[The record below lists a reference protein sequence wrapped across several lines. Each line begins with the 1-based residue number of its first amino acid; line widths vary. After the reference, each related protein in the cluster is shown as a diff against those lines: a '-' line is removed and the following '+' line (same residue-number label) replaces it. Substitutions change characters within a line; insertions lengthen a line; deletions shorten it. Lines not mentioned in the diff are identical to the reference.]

1 MPAAETSPHDKL
13 PHDKLLAIVRR
24 AIEEDIGAGDI
35 TTTAVVPEHSIL
47 EGRII
52 ADEPCV
58 VAGLPAVELTFAEID
73 EEIKLTPIVHDGD
86 TAKAG
91 TVLATVK
98 GSARSILGVERVALN
113 FLEWLS
119 GIATLTAAFVA
130 KVAKYKARIM
140 DTRKTSP
147 GLRLLEKYAVRLGG
161 GKTHRM
167 GLHDQ
172 FFVKNTHLTALRGD
186 RAERIRACI
195 TETRALNPNIQIEI
209 EAATLD
215 DLQAAVDAG
224 ADIIML
230 DRMPLAD
237 VKQAVKLASG
247 KAVLAASGGITL
259 ANAAEVAAT
268 GVDYITVGALTTTAR
283 RIRMRLE
290 LAP

>member
-1 MPAAETSPHDKL
+1 MPATEKPPQDKL
-13 PHDKLLAIVRR
+13 PRDKLLVVVRR

-35 TTTAVVPEHSIL
+35 TTTAVIPEHATV
-47 EGRII
+47 EGRIV
-52 ADEPCV
+52 ADEDCV
-58 VAGLPAVELTFAEID
+58 VAGLPAVELTLEEID
-73 EEIKLTPIVHDGD
+73 EDIQLTLIVHDGD
-86 TAKAG
+86 TVKAG

-98 GSARSILGVERVALN
+98 GSARSILGAERVALN

-130 KVAKYKARIM
+130 KVAKYAARVM

-161 GKTHRM
+161 GKPHRM

-172 FFVKNTHLTALRGD
+172 FFVKNSHLAALRGN
-186 RAERIRACI
+186 RAERIRTCI

-209 EAATLD
+209 EAASLD
-215 DLQAAVDAG
+215 DVQAAVEAG

-230 DRMPLAD
+230 DRMPLAE

-247 KAVLAASGGITL
+247 KAVIAASGGITL
-259 ANAAEVAAT
+259 DNAAEVAAT

>member
-1 MPAAETSPHDKL
+1 MDAIEKSPQDKL
-13 PHDKLLAIVRR
+13 PRDKLLVVVRR

-35 TTTAVVPEHSIL
+35 TTTAVVPEHATV

-52 ADEPCV
+52 ADENCV
-58 VAGLPAVELTFAEID
+58 VAGLPAVELTLEEID
-73 EEIKLTPIVHDGD
+73 EDIALTLIVHDGD
-86 TAKAG
+86 TVKAG

-98 GSARSILGVERVALN
+98 GSARSILGAERVALN

-130 KVAKYKARIM
+130 KVAKYTARVM

-161 GKTHRM
+161 GKPHRM
-167 GLHDQ
+167 GLDDQ
-172 FFVKNTHLTALRGD
+172 FFVKNSHLAVLRGN
-186 RAERIRACI
+186 RAERIRTCI

-215 DLQAAVDAG
+215 DVRAAVEAG

-230 DRMPLAD
+230 DRMPLAEI
-237 VKQAVKLASG
+237 KQAVKLASG
-247 KAVLAASGGITL
+247 KAVIAASGGITL
-259 ANAAEVAAT
+259 DNAAEVAAT
-268 GVDYITVGALTTTAR
+268 GVDYITVGALTTTAH